1 MPSSF
6 KKYLCCLLCCISF
19 ALNAQDVQVLTNDAV
34 LRIKNYEVLPDR
46 QYDLNKI
53 LTDHTLPFIKNA
65 HLNTSQADYYWIR
78 IPIDNPYP
86 NNESYRISLSL
97 PLNYSLYFFDSNQKR
112 WLSRTGGP
120 AVTDGQ
126 RERGIIPL
134 MLQGQTKNTLYF
146 KVNVAELKT
155 YGYALK
161 PGILL
166 NKEISFAGQEQ
177 LIWLSWL
184 ICIVVLLSFS
194 CYNLYIYFHLKDK
207 IYIYGLLMQVGAI
220 FFITS
225 FKHFFNL
232 LLPFS
237 LYNMRLNADGSI
249 YYYSLNTFF
258 LHLGVTL
265 ILSGLIQLSRAY
277 LNTKVLL
284 PTYDRLLKYLLY
296 AYVAFALIPAVVT
309 ISGLY
314 YLDSHTLFYDNIF
327 VLFIVGAIFLASVTA
342 YRRKIR
348 AAKYFLLANTI
359 PMVLAGGIAIYFI
372 VNSAPTYTNNAS
384 ILPELAILSQI
395 LTFAVALVARLRLVN
410 EELKLKER
418 EAEKLETDI
427 ASSRH
432 KSRLIEQENQLIITN
447 IEEEKNRNNV
457 LQQKLEANEREL
469 VGNSLYIHQKNKLL
483 ADLRYQIKDIGQL
496 YPNAKHPVLKSIE
509 SALNDNRYLDSEWDK
524 FKLHFEQV
532 HPDFFEKIGV
542 LHPNLTNNE
551 MRLYAYFHIKLSTK
565 EIAALLNIEPA
576 SVRQAKARLNKKMG
590 KSLVNS

>member
-1 MPSSF
+1 MPSF
-6 KKYLCCLLCCISF
+6 LKKYLCCLLCCISF
-19 ALNAQDVQVLTNDAV
+19 ALNAQEVHVLTNDAV
-34 LRIKNYEVLPDR
+34 LQIRTYGVLQD
-46 QYDLNKI
+46 QHYDLKNI
-53 LTDHTLPFIKNA
+53 LTNNTLPFIANA
-65 HLNTSQADYYWIR
+65 PLNTSEVDHYWIR
-78 IPIDNPYP
+78 TVIENPYP
-86 NNESYRISLSL
+86 NNENYLISLSL
-97 PLNYSLYFFDSNQKR
+97 PLNYSLYFLDGTQKR
-112 WLSRTGGP
+112 WLSRTSGP
-120 AVTDGQ
+120 ATIDGQ
-126 RERGIIPL
+126 RQRGIIPVVL
-134 MLQGQTKNTLYF
+134 RGNTKNVLYF
-146 KVNVAELKT
+146 KVDVRDVKS
-155 YGYALK
+155 YGHSIRLNL
-161 PGILL
+161 LL
-166 NKEISFAGQEQ
+166 NKEVSFDSQEQ

-184 ICIVVLLSFS
+184 ICVVVLLSFS
-194 CYNLYIYFHLKDK
+194 CYNLYIYCHLKDK
-207 IYIYGLLMQVGAI
+207 IYIYGFLMQVGAI

-232 LLPFS
+232 FLPFS
-237 LYNMRLNADGSI
+237 LYNMRLNEDGSI

-258 LHLGVTL
+258 LHIGVTL

-277 LNTKVLL
+277 LNTKLLL

-296 AYVAFALIPAVVT
+296 AYVAFALIPAMVT
-309 ISGLY
+309 ISGWY

-327 VLFIVGAIFLASVTA
+327 VLFIVGTIFLASVTA

-410 EELKLKER
+410 EELKLKEQ

-427 ASSRH
+427 AASRH
-432 KSRLIEQENQLIITN
+432 KALLIRQENQLIITS
-447 IEEEKNRNNV
+447 IEQEKNRNDV

-469 VGNSLYIHQKNKLL
+469 VGNSLYIHQKNRLL
-483 ADLRYQIKDIGQL
+483 ADLRYQIRDIGQL
-496 YPNAKHPVLKSIE
+496 YPNARHPALKNIE
-509 SALNDNRYLDSEWDK
+509 SSLNDSQYLDSEWDK

-532 HPDFFEKIGV
+532 HPDFFKKISAQ
-542 LHPNLTNNE
+542 HPNLTNNE

-565 EIAALLNIEPA
+565 EIATLLNIEPA

-590 KSLVNS
+590 KSLVNL